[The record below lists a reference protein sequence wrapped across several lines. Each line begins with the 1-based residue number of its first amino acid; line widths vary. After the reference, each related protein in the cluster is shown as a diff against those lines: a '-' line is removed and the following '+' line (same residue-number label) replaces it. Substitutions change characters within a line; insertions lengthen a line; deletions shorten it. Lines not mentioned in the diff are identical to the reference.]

1 MLAFDATFLLLC
13 CQNILLICLI
23 EQPYAFEIL
32 VFKDLTSRG
41 TVLC

>member
-13 CQNILLICLI
+13 LSKHSLICLI